1 MTVLAPQ
8 PQRPGFEALGFDPAP
23 GQLGNIERLVTQ
35 YTAVSQ
41 ALHDAHAALTT
52 IGSSDG
58 IWQGQAAEAFRGTVG
73 ELPGYLDKAHRSLG
87 DAGRALQRWQA
98 DLTSMQH
105 TAAQLEARATQAQ
118 QELQRAE
125 SNPDLNLAG
134 QHFPDDASLQAAQQR
149 LDAATSELRT
159 AQQELEVIREQA
171 RRLAQQHADLAD
183 QVAEELNRARD
194 IAPEEPGFF
203 ERLGETLGRALD
215 EAVEAIRETLEH
227 LAQQAW
233 QVVEDNA
240 NLIAAV
246 SDVLADLSA
255 ITGLAG
261 DVLSL
266 VPYAGPVLD
275 VGLNAVSIGLGTA
288 ALGGHSL
295 AKAAGADVPWTT
307 LAFDAAGIASGVY
320 GLAPGPGGAVTDV
333 ALLAF
338 QGGVEAGSGSEVP
351 TFWGDLQDYWVP
363 KNVPQAA
370 ATGAGVLS
378 PPLLLV
384 TPFWNA
390 IEQGHQKDVEAR
402 ENR

>member
-87 DAGRALQRWQA
+87 DAGRALQRWLA

-105 TAAQLEARATQAQ
+105 TAAQLEARAEQAQ

-134 QHFPDDASLQAAQQR
+134 QHFSDGASLQAAQQR

-159 AQQELEVIREQA
+159 AQQELE
-171 RRLAQQHADLAD
+171 
-183 QVAEELNRARD
+183 
-194 IAPEEPGFF
+194 
-203 ERLGETLGRALD
+203 
-215 EAVEAIRETLEH
+215 AIRETLEH

-233 QVVEDNA
+233 QVIEDNA

-246 SDVLADLSA
+246 SDVLSDLST

-261 DVLSL
+261 DLLSF
-266 VPYAGPVLD
+266 VPFAGPVLD

-363 KNVPQAA
+363 KNVPQAV

-384 TPFWNA
+384 APFWNA
-390 IEQGHQKDVEAR
+390 IEQGNQKDVEAR

>member
-1 MTVLAPQ
+1 MTVLATQ

-41 ALHDAHAALTT
+41 ALEDAHAALTT
-52 IGSSDG
+52 IGKSDG

-98 DLTSMQH
+98 DLTQH
-105 TAAQLEARATQAQ
+105 TAAQLEARAEQAQ
-118 QELQRAE
+118 QEL
-125 SNPDLNLAG
+125 
-134 QHFPDDASLQAAQQR
+134 
-149 LDAATSELRT
+149 
-159 AQQELEVIREQA
+159 
-171 RRLAQQHADLAD
+171 
-183 QVAEELNRARD
+183 
-194 IAPEEPGFF
+194 
-203 ERLGETLGRALD
+203 
-215 EAVEAIRETLEH
+215 EAIRETLEH

-233 QVVEDNA
+233 QIVEDNA

-246 SDVLADLSA
+246 SDVLADLST

-261 DVLSL
+261 DLLSV
-266 VPYAGPVLD
+266 VPFAGPALD

-320 GLAPGPGGAVTDV
+320 GLAPGPGGAVTDF

-338 QGGVEAGSGSEVP
+338 QGGVEVGSGGEVP
-351 TFWGDLQDYWVP
+351 TFWGDLKDYWVP
-363 KNVPQAA
+363 KNVPQAV
-370 ATGAGVLS
+370 ATGAGLLS

-390 IEQGHQKDVEAR
+390 IEQDHQKDVEAR